1 MGNGKV
7 NVFFRLGISILSLAY
22 FLAVGFCNPGIALE
36 ESRNRK
42 IFSTWEGFEVD
53 KCASIWLIKR
63 FIDEEAIFRFFP
75 KGHTIKEG
83 ITFDTPDAKFK
94 RTYNMSTFESLMRH
108 FRINDPKVA
117 YISKI
122 INDAEINIW
131 EQKKFKETRMVL
143 DAIGKIVA
151 VSQTHE
157 EVILKSCKFFD
168 DFYKKIQVSTTK
180 NSW

>member
-7 NVFFRLGISILSLAY
+7 NVFFCLGFSILSLAY
-22 FLAVGFCNPGIALE
+22 FLSVGFCNPGIALE
-36 ESRNRK
+36 KSRNGK
-42 IFSTWEGFEVD
+42 IFSTWEGFEAD

-75 KGHTIKEG
+75 KGYPIKEG
-83 ITFDTPDAKFK
+83 IAFDTPDAQFK
-94 RTYNMSTFESLMRH
+94 RTYNMSTFESLMRY
-108 FRINDPKVA
+108 FRINDPKVE

-143 DAIGKIVA
+143 EAIGKIVA

-157 EVILKSCKFFD
+157 EVIVKSFNFFD
-168 DFYKKIQVSTTK
+168 DFYKRIKVATTK